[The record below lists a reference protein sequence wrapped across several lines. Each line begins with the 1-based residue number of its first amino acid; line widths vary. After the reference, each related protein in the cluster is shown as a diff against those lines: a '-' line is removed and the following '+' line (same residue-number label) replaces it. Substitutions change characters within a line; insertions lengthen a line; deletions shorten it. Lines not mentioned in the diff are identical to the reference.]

1 MAASH
6 GFQVVRLGFLATNDS
21 YEMGVPNVPLGDLYG
36 SHAWGRMPN
45 VRLRLRAAVEK
56 VNVEGGR
63 ITSIVSGGET
73 YTARQY
79 LSAVPFERIGA
90 LIPEA
95 GVDTSAFSHSSITS
109 VHLWFDRPVTDLAN
123 ATLLERNIQW
133 FFNKEEGRYLQLVV
147 SASRNLLEMP
157 RQQVIDLALKELR
170 EFLPAASEAK
180 VLKAHVVKE
189 ARATFSGVPGLHVHR
204 PEPKTRLENLWL
216 AGDWTNSGW
225 PATMEGAVRSGYKAA
240 EFTAAALDRPA
251 RFLLPDILFTCAL
264 FAAALPVLADP
275 PMTKIRVEVRKAVN
289 DKPVDRAS
297 VVVRFVEGRS
307 VVKLGKKIMTSY
319 QMRTNQDG
327 VATMPPIPQGK
338 IQIQVIAKGMQ
349 TFGQII
355 EIGEEEKTVEVKL
368 NDPQP
373 QYSVHQ

>member
-1 MAASH
+1 M
-6 GFQVVRLGFLATNDS
+6 
-21 YEMGVPNVPLGDLYG
+21 
-36 SHAWGRMPN
+36 
-45 VRLRLRAAVEK
+45 
-56 VNVEGGR
+56 
-63 ITSIVSGGET
+63 
-73 YTARQY
+73 
-79 LSAVPFERIGA
+79 
-90 LIPEA
+90 
-95 GVDTSAFSHSSITS
+95 
-109 VHLWFDRPVTDLAN
+109 
-123 ATLLERNIQW
+123 
-133 FFNKEEGRYLQLVV
+133 
-147 SASRNLLEMP
+147 
-157 RQQVIDLALKELR
+157 
-170 EFLPAASEAK
+170 
-180 VLKAHVVKE
+180 
-189 ARATFSGVPGLHVHR
+189 
-204 PEPKTRLENLWL
+204 TRL
-216 AGDWTNSGW
+216 
-225 PATMEGAVRSGYKAA
+225 
-240 EFTAAALDRPA
+240 
-251 RFLLPDILFTCAL
+251 LFTCAL

-275 PMTKIRVEVRKAVN
+275 PMTKIRVEVRKATN